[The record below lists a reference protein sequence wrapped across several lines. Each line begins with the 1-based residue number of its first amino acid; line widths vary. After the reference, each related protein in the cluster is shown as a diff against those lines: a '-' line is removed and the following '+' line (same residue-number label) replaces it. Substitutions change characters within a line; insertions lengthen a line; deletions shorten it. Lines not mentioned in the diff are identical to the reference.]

1 MIMRA
6 CAGFIVLSTQRTG
19 SHLLRSVIRQ
29 HPAFVLAGEAL
40 IPGTSKPGSLDGFLA
55 TAPRAGAPEQLW
67 GEYLLDLCNHKPSA
81 TYAGLLV
88 KYEHVDRVM
97 GRDFIS
103 DPAFQEIQ
111 IVHLV
116 RHNVLRMIASH
127 HLAVA
132 RGAHVRGARTEF
144 DIDSVEIPPDD
155 VLRLLRKRVQLIETF
170 RERLKDRPRSCEI
183 AYEEI
188 MDGELVSESLI
199 ARLCEFFA
207 VDDAFPRQPKTVKLG
222 PDRLREM
229 IRNYDLVA
237 EALRG
242 SEFEGMLE

>member
-1 MIMRA
+1 MKS
-6 CAGFIVLSTQRTG
+6 CVGFIVLSTQRTG

-40 IPGTSKPGSLDGFLA
+40 IPGTSKPGSLDAFLA
-55 TAPRAGAPEQLW
+55 ATARASAPEQLW
-67 GEYLLDLCNHKPSA
+67 HEYLIDLCDQKPSA

-103 DPAFQEIQ
+103 DPAFQGVQ
-111 IVHLV
+111 IIHLV
-116 RHNVLRMIASH
+116 RRNVLRMIASH

-132 RGAHVRGARTEF
+132 RGAHVRDERTKF
-144 DIDSVEIPPDD
+144 DIDSVEIPADN
-155 VLRLLRKRVQLIETF
+155 VLGLLRKKVQLIEAF
-170 RERLKDRPRSCEI
+170 RERLKGRPRSCEI
-183 AYEEI
+183 GYEEI
-188 MDGELVSESLI
+188 MAGEVVSESLI

-229 IRNYDLVA
+229 IRNYDAVA
-237 EALRG
+237 EVVQG
-242 SEFEGMLE
+242 SEFEDMLE